1 MHAAYAYYLSKFT
14 EFVDTVNFL
23 YFGTKISSKLWGQF
37 ILLYLQSLFL
47 FSSPSSPA
55 KNSTTFP
62 SFMWFTTGW
71 CRSVSG
77 RAWGFF
83 PEATRLFSPSPTRSS
98 TSSCTSTTCS
108 RHWDQ
113 SKLSFPPFFLSPPV
127 AFKVLMGQQC
137 FCTQITT
144 ISNRELLIHQ
154 ALDSTTIFS
163 N

>member
-1 MHAAYAYYLSKFT
+1 MNWMTCIFQMMHAAYAYYLSKFT

-47 FSSPSSPA
+47 FSSPSSPG

-113 SKLSFPPFFLSPPV
+113 SKLSFPPFFDPSFYLPLLLLKFWWV
-127 AFKVLMGQQC
+127 NNAFVPKLRQYPTGSC
-137 FCTQITT
+137 
-144 ISNRELLIHQ
+144 
-154 ALDSTTIFS
+154 
-163 N
+163 